1 MSDEHSALKKLQD
14 LSDRLDKARESQR
27 AASAH
32 VAELSKTQRT
42 AAKQVAEAKKTTVRA
57 KKAVVQVT
65 RALKAK
71 HRSPSKKKKK
81 KR

>member
-1 MSDEHSALKKLQD
+1 VIVSDEKAALKRLQD

-27 AASAH
+27 SAAAQ
-32 VAELSKTQRT
+32 VTELSKTQRA
-42 AAKQVAEAKKTTVRA
+42 AAKQVAAASETTARA
-57 KKAVVQVT
+57 KKEVVRVA

-71 HRSPSKKKKK
+71 QRSSRKK